1 MKYLSLIIT
10 VAVMIIFWDDVSQL
24 PVFAPAFDFMK

>member
-1 MKYLSLIIT
+1 MKYLSLVIT
-10 VAVMIIFWDDVSQL
+10 VVVMVVFWDTISQL